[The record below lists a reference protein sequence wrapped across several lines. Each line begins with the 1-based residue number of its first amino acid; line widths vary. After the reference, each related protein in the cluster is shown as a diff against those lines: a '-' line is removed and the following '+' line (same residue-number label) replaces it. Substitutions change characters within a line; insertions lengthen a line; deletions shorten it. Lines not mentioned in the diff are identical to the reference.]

1 MKKVKIDVV
10 SDVACPWC
18 AVGYNTLM
26 QALESLTAD
35 GIDVELMFQPFE
47 LNPTMGPGGQDAIE
61 YLSKKY
67 GNPPDKVRENQ
78 RRIIAR
84 AAEVG
89 FMFHPD
95 GRKRVYNTF
104 NGHRLLHWAAQE
116 CGADAQRKL
125 KYELLTTYFTLAVS
139 MDDAENLLDAVE
151 RAGLDR
157 QRAQEVLDK
166 DLFAADV
173 RATEQRFTDM
183 GIHSVPSVIVNEQY
197 LLQGAQP
204 ADAYADAIRQ
214 AANG

>member
-1 MKKVKIDVV
+1 MNKVKIDMV

-26 QALESLTAD
+26 QALDSLSAE
-35 GIDVELMFQPFE
+35 GIDIELTFQPFE

-89 FMFHPD
+89 FLFHPD

-104 NGHRLLHWAAQE
+104 NAHQLLHWAALE
-116 CGADAQRKL
+116 SGPDAQRKL

-157 QRAQEVLDK
+157 QRAKEVLDN
-166 DLFAADV
+166 DIFANDV

-183 GIHSVPSVIVNEQY
+183 GIHSVPSVILNEQF
-197 LLQGAQP
+197 LLQGAQS
-204 ADAYADAIRQ
+204 ADAYVDAIRQ